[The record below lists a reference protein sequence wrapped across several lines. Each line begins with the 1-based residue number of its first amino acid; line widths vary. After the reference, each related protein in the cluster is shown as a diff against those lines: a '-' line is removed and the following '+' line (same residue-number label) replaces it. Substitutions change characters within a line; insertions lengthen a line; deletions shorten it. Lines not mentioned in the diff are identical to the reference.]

1 MLATVK
7 SGIREVM
14 VMKKR
19 YYMVPAAMALL
30 LLVCAGENKLPEGFD
45 KNAVYKTAR
54 NFILNLNKKEYNCCY
69 SLFNKKM
76 QTAMDREK
84 LQSTLDSVLASLGE
98 FVRFKG
104 ISAAPKKIL
113 GQDYTVCT
121 VKCVYEN
128 GSATYTLS
136 LDRDLKI
143 GGLYIK

>member
-1 MLATVK
+1 
-7 SGIREVM
+7 
-14 VMKKR
+14 
-19 YYMVPAAMALL
+19 MVPAAMALL
-30 LLVCAGENKLPEGFD
+30 LLICAGENRLPEGFD

-54 NFILNLNKKEYNCCY
+54 NFILSLNKKEYSRCY
-69 SLFNKKM
+69 SLFNEKM

-84 LQSTLDSVLASLGE
+84 LQSTLDSVLESLGG

-113 GQDYTVCT
+113 GQDYAVCT

-128 GSATYTLS
+128 GNATYTLS
-136 LDRDLKI
+136 LDSNLHI